1 MKSVMKAVL
10 VLTVAGLV
18 GPVSA
23 ALTNGNFET
32 GDLTDWFTG
41 GSATIAIVSD
51 NGPSA
56 LGSYSVQMGTPGSRD
71 LRSQGIALTPGDACT
86 LVFDYKTSV
95 GATGN
100 PQVRFR
106 FWDNLGDGGTYG
118 TFKGEVQRTLDLT
131 DGEWVTIDP
140 MEMIAPDGAVAVD
153 VVFTINVFG
162 SFDGEV
168 EFDNVVAT
176 VPEPATMALL
186 GLGGLLLRRKRS

>member
-1 MKSVMKAVL
+1 MKSVLKAVL
-10 VLTVAGLV
+10 VLTVVGLV
-18 GPVSA
+18 GSVSA
-23 ALTNGNFET
+23 SFTNGDFET

-56 LGSYSVQMGTPGSRD
+56 PGSYSVQMGTPGSRD
-71 LRSQGIALTPGDACT
+71 LRSQGIPVVPGDACS

-106 FWDNLGDGGTYG
+106 FWDGLGEGGTFG
-118 TFKGEVQRTLDLT
+118 SFKGEAQRTLDLT

-140 MEMIAPDGAVAVD
+140 MEMIAPEGAVAVD
-153 VVFTINVFG
+153 IVFTINVFG

-168 EFDNVVAT
+168 QYDNVVAT

-186 GLGGLLLRRKRS
+186 GLGGLLLRRKHS